1 MFQLK
6 RRPAD
11 AKKTKHKK
19 IRAVS
24 AEDVRYAWSFGQVMN
39 NLLLD
44 QTNFYWTFHMPDRP

>member
-19 IRAVS
+19 IKAVS
-24 AEDVRYAWSFGQVMN
+24 AEDVRYAKE
-39 NLLLD
+39 
-44 QTNFYWTFHMPDRP
+44 DRIPPNQLPYFKELNPGMS

>member
-24 AEDVRYAWSFGQVMN
+24 HED
-39 NLLLD
+39 L
-44 QTNFYWTFHMPDRP
+44 RPTKDTIPPHQLPYLVELNPGM